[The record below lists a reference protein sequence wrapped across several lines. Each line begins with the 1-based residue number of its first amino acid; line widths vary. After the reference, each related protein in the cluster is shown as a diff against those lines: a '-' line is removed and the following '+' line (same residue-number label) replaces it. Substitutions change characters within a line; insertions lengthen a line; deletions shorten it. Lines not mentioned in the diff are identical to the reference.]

1 MKKRRVIRKKDRT
14 DLIIDALDFLRIAV
28 IAVVITLLFFT
39 FVARKKEVVGNSMY
53 PLLEDQES
61 VFINVAA
68 GYLSDIKRFDVVAVK
83 NEDTGE
89 LWVKRVIALPNETIS
104 YQNGLLYI
112 DGVVVEE
119 SFLDEAYQKQVMEEE
134 GLSFFTQDMEPVTL
148 KEDEYFVAGDNR
160 NNSLDSRNANVGLFH
175 RNQIIAKGVLVYSP
189 LSKVRYVSGG

>member
-14 DLIIDALDFLRIAV
+14 DLIIEALDFLRIAV

-160 NNSLDSRNANVGLFH
+160 NNSLDSRNANVGPFH